1 MSSDNTKQPEPDI
14 NDVFDDIVLIE
25 EKLTEQ
31 GYSEGFKDG
40 QSAGNSEGF
49 HLGYHRGSELGA
61 ELGYYYG
68 VTTYY
73 LQNKVDKSS
82 KVAGILENLKVFLE
96 EFPQTNDE
104 NCDIFE
110 LATGIRA
117 QFRKACSFL
126 KINGKYPEADN
137 LNF

>member
-1 MSSDNTKQPEPDI
+1 MSNEPSRSEPDI
-14 NDVFDDIVLIE
+14 NDLFDDIVFIE

-68 VTTYY
+68 IALFY
-73 LQNKVDKSS
+73 LENKVDQTS
-82 KVAGILENLKVFLE
+82 KVAGILQNLKVLLE

-104 NCDIFE
+104 SCDIFE
-110 LATGIRA
+110 LANTIRA

-126 KINGKYPEADN
+126 KINGKYPDAND

>member
-1 MSSDNTKQPEPDI
+1 MSTKAESATQSDI
-14 NDVFDDIVLIE
+14 NDVFDDIVFIE

-40 QSAGNSEGF
+40 QSSGNSEGY

-68 VTTYY
+68 ITTFY
-73 LQNKVDKSS
+73 LNHKVEKDS
-82 KVAGILENLKVFLE
+82 KVAGVLTTLKSLLE

-104 NCDIFE
+104 DCDIFE
-110 LATGIRA
+110 LANAIRA
-117 QFRKACSFL
+117 QFRKACSLL
-126 KINGKYPEADN
+126 KINGKYPDTDE